1 MTQGRR
7 GPSIWG
13 DKEGAPAAVVSDSR
27 EAGREPSIWGDRE
40 GALAAVVS
48 DTRVTASGTA
58 LVCGGRLGRERCDA
72 FISRSGHSVRCLVTP
87 ASQQYFPLT

>member
-1 MTQGRR
+1 VTQGRR

-27 EAGREPSIWGDRE
+27 EARREPSILGDRE

-48 DTRVTASGTA
+48 DARVTASGTVV
-58 LVCGGRLGRERCDA
+58 VCGCILGRGR
-72 FISRSGHSVRCLVTP
+72 
-87 ASQQYFPLT
+87 